1 MTDYQQAALTAM
13 QDEIYRQLN
22 CQYGDFNTPSN
33 EEVKAILAAAEPYLR
48 KKWAEELVE
57 RIGASNLGAPLRI
70 DPDGWFSGMTGD
82 LDIVVE
88 VDEDMVPV
96 GYGFE
101 LEAATGTIDLHHLA
115 DIAAR
120 IAEGGNHA

>member
-1 MTDYQQAALTAM
+1 MSFRSIPQAGVWHGVIQEVRHGIWNMEGQQRNTSHIPSWGSPSAIRAAML
-13 QDEIYRQLN
+13 
-22 CQYGDFNTPSN
+22 
-33 EEVKAILAAAEPYLR
+33 
-48 KKWAEELVE
+48 
-57 RIGASNLGAPLRI
+57 
-70 DPDGWFSGMTGD
+70 
-82 LDIVVE
+82 VE

-120 IAEGGNHA
+120 IAEGAGE